1 MARFIFGQHIE
12 CHLLRIKQV
21 KRIGAPQFTF
31 VVYAPVTTCCFASQ
45 RDTAVSV
52 SISVLFYTVGLK
64 IIMSMVTMTPR
75 YLYLIRT
82 ADNALYTGITT
93 DVQRRYKQH
102 QSGKGAKALRGK
114 GELTLAFA
122 AQIGDRSLAL
132 RIEYR
137 VKQLTKRQKE
147 RLVEGE
153 GLEALLSSLQA
164 PDVKND

>member
-1 MARFIFGQHIE
+1 MPSSAHQTGKTHWRTTI
-12 CHLLRIKQV
+12 HLRGV
-21 KRIGAPQFTF
+21 RT
-31 VVYAPVTTCCFASQ
+31 SH
-45 RDTAVSV
+45 D
-52 SISVLFYTVGLK
+52 VLFCQPARHRSQCFHFCSLLYCRPENYHVDGDNDTW
-64 IIMSMVTMTPR
+64 

-122 AQIGDRSLAL
+122 AQVGDRSLAL